1 MGNKINEEETNMDF
15 GLSFSFPF
23 QDEEWVKKV
32 VLTAVISLIPL
43 IGQIALIGWLVEL
56 TRRVIRGDAEP
67 LPDWADFGGILMLGL
82 KIFAIGFVYALPLMF
97 IVIPMGIVDALVDSE
112 SAAALYSI
120 VTMCFSCF
128 ALIYGLALAFFFP
141 AAVGELAATDDF
153 GAAINPT
160 NIFAHVRAAPNAY
173 LLAFVGTIVAGFL
186 AGFGIILCFVGIIF
200 TTVYAYAVQGH
211 LYGQAYLEAT
221 NA

>member
-1 MGNKINEEETNMDF
+1 MDF

-23 QDEEWVKKV
+23 QDEDWIKKI
-32 VLTAVISLIPL
+32 VLTAVISLIPI
-43 IGQIALIGWLVEL
+43 IGQLALLGWMVEL

-82 KIFAIGFVYALPLMF
+82 KMFAIGFVYALPLIF
-97 IVIPMGIVDALVDSE
+97 ISIPTAIFDSLIDSE
-112 SAAALYSI
+112 SAVALYTV

-128 ALIYGLALAFFFP
+128 AVIYGLALAFFFP
-141 AAVGELAATDDF
+141 AAVGELAATDDL

-160 NIFAHVRAAPNAY
+160 NIIARVRAEPSAY
-173 LLAFVGTIVAGFL
+173 LLAFLGTILVGFL
-186 AGFGIILCFVGIIF
+186 AGFGIILCFVGLIF

-211 LYGQAYLEAT
+211 LYGQAYIEAT
-221 NA
+221 KA

>member
-1 MGNKINEEETNMDF
+1 MDF

-23 QDEEWVKKV
+23 QDEDWIKKI
-32 VLTAVISLIPL
+32 VLTAVISLIPI
-43 IGQIALIGWLVEL
+43 IGQLALLGWMVEL

-67 LPDWADFGGILMLGL
+67 LPDWADFGGILVLGL
-82 KIFAIGFVYALPLMF
+82 KIFVVGFVYSLPLIF
-97 IVIPMGIVDALVDSE
+97 ISIPMAIFDSLIDSE
-112 SAAALYSI
+112 SAVALYTV

-141 AAVGELAATDDF
+141 AAVGELAATDDL

-160 NIFAHVRAAPNAY
+160 NIIARVRAEPSAY
-173 LLAFVGTIVAGFL
+173 LLAFLGTIVAGFL
-186 AGFGIILCFVGIIF
+186 AGFGIILCFVGLIF

-211 LYGQAYLEAT
+211 LYGQAYIEAT
-221 NA
+221 KA

>member
-1 MGNKINEEETNMDF
+1 MDF
-15 GLSFSFPF
+15 GLAFSFPF

-32 VLTAVISLIPL
+32 VLTAVISLIPI

-67 LPDWADFGGILMLGL
+67 LPDWADFGGILVLGL
-82 KIFAIGFVYALPLMF
+82 KMFAIGFVYAIPLMF
-97 IVIPMGIVDALVDSE
+97 MTIPMAIFDALVDSD
-112 SAAALYSI
+112 SAVALYTI
-120 VTMCFSCF
+120 VTLCFSCF
-128 ALIYGLALAFFFP
+128 ALIYGLALAFFVP
-141 AAVGELAATDDF
+141 AAVGELAATDNL

-160 NIFAHVRAAPNAY
+160 NIIAHVRAAPSAY
-173 LLAFVGTIVAGFL
+173 LLAFLGTIVAGFL
-186 AGFGIILCFVGIIF
+186 SGFGIILCFVGVIL
-200 TTVYAYAVQGH
+200 TAVYASAVQGH